1 MQPKLEASNNNK
13 INVDG
18 VGNSN
23 ERFIK
28 LPTGKPHVSFSEL
41 RVWQDCTYRHK
52 LQFIDQIE
60 KFQPSSAIDFGI
72 AVHAA
77 HEQFIK
83 TKLMDPTIATTMIQ
97 QLWEKND
104 HKDLTVKIAS
114 EQAIAALSEIPE
126 FYEKTFPNWS
136 PIAAELQLYE
146 EISND
151 HQQAFKGFID
161 AIIEVPGPKGKKT
174 IWILDLKST
183 SWGWQSKKKS
193 DPNVTQQLTFYKN
206 FWTKKVGVDPK
217 NVKCGF
223 IILKRTAKDGGR
235 CELVKVSVGDVTT
248 GRSLKVLRSMLTTV
262 KKGIAIKNRS
272 SCTYCPY
279 LNTEHCVLQKNALV
293 TPVSQILRCHE
304 IS

>member
-1 MQPKLEASNNNK
+1 MMPEENAKFEL
-13 INVDG
+13 
-18 VGNSN
+18 
-23 ERFIK
+23 
-28 LPTGKPHVSFSEL
+28 LPTEKAHVSFSEL
-41 RVWQDCTYRHK
+41 RDWQDCSYRHK
-52 LQFIDQIE
+52 LKYVKKIVKDDLSPIL
-60 KFQPSSAIDFGI
+60 DFGT

-77 HEQFIK
+77 CERFLTTK
-83 TKLMDPTIATTMIQ
+83 TMDPEVAVIFLKESWKKNEDHPAFPIAELDSYI
-97 QLWEKND
+97 
-104 HKDLTVKIAS
+104 
-114 EQAIAALSEIPE
+114 EQAKKILAEVPAFMEAN
-126 FYEKTFPNWS
+126 FPGWEC
-136 PIAAELQLYE
+136 IDAEHALYE
-146 EISND
+146 PVES
-151 HQQAFKGFID
+151 HPHAFKGFID
-161 AIIEVPGPKGKKT
+161 CIIKVKTTKGKKT
-174 IWILDLKST
+174 TENIWLLDWKT
-183 SWGWQSKKKS
+183 ASWGWQSKKKS

-279 LNTEHCVLQKNALV
+279 LNTEHCLLQKNALV